1 VLGVAF
7 LQTRASLP
15 AVWQLCG
22 LLLLALLPAV
32 AAYKIPDPCLKYAC
46 FKSAANMLAGALFGM
61 AWAALFAQYYL
72 RHELPEAWEGRDIT
86 VIGTIDSLPSHSES
100 GARFVFAVEKVLDQD
115 GVSPIVP
122 KRLALFWDQT
132 AGQALP
138 VQVQPGARW
147 QLSVRLK
154 RPHGNANPHGF
165 DYEAWL
171 LERNLRATG
180 YVRSDQKPELQN
192 RQLQAFVFSPGNL
205 IEVLRSRLRERIL
218 QALPE
223 HRYAGVL
230 VALAVGDQNAIDQ
243 SDWEVFNRT
252 GISHLVAISGLHIT
266 MIAGMFAAIM
276 AALWRRSFFTKAA
289 LPLLLPAQ
297 KVAALSGALAALC
310 YVLLAGFGI
319 PAQRTLYMLLT
330 VALALWSGRITS
342 VSHVLC
348 AALAVVLLVDPW
360 ALLWPGFWLSFC
372 AVGVILYASVG
383 RSLAVAAEG
392 KSRVARSLGVLK
404 MAGATQYA
412 VTIGLLPLTALLFG
426 RVSLIGPLANALAIP
441 LVGQVVTPLTLFAS
455 VLPAPLSTWLWRGA
469 HALIEQLAVFL
480 NWLSALPFA
489 VWQAALP
496 QAWTFGLALL
506 ATIWLLAPRGWPLR
520 WLALAGWLPL
530 LLDNGSRPGAG
541 EMWVT
546 ALDVGQG
553 MAVLIETADHRLLYD
568 SGPAYSPE
576 SDAGSRVIIP
586 YLRARGITGL
596 DALVVSHNH
605 DDHSGG
611 ALSIMNS
618 VKVNA
623 VYSSLPLE
631 HPIVKAAADHR
642 RCLDGQDWQWGGMKF
657 NMLYPD
663 LDHYSARE
671 AALAASRKHDARNS
685 HNPNTDSC
693 TLKITYGEH
702 AILLPGDVETAQEMK
717 LIASHAGQLKAD
729 VLLAPHHG
737 SGTSSTAAFLAE
749 VDPQIAMFQVGYRNR
764 FRHPQRQVLE
774 RYQALG
780 IETLRN
786 DQDGAIMLK
795 FGASITAGTYREQHR
810 RYWYGR

>member
-1 VLGVAF
+1 MLGVAF

-15 AVWQLCG
+15 DVWLLCG
-22 LLLLALLPAV
+22 LLLLAILPAV
-32 AAYKIPDPCLKYAC
+32 TARKIRHPCL
-46 FKSAANMLAGALFGM
+46 KSAANLLAGALSGI

-72 RHELPEAWEGRDIT
+72 QHELPPAWEGRDIT
-86 VIGTIDSLPSHSES
+86 VIGTVDSLPSYFES
-100 GARFVFAVEKVLDQD
+100 GARFTFAVEKVLDQD

-122 KRLALFWDQT
+122 KRLALAWYQT
-132 AGQALP
+132 AGQPLP

-147 QLSVRLK
+147 QLTVRLK
-154 RPHGNANPHGF
+154 RPHGNANPHLF

-180 YVRSDQKPELQN
+180 YVRSDQKLALKNQ
-192 RQLQAFVFSPGNL
+192 QLQAFVFSPGNL
-205 IEVLRSRLRERIL
+205 IQVLRSRLRERIL

-230 VALAVGDQNAIDQ
+230 VALAVGDQRAIDQ

-348 AALAVVLLVDPW
+348 VALAVVLLIDPW

-372 AVGVILYASVG
+372 AVGVILYTSVG
-383 RSLAVAAEG
+383 RSQAVAAEG
-392 KSRVARSLGVLK
+392 KSRIARFLDALK

-412 VTIGLLPLTALLFG
+412 VTIGLLPLTTLLFG

-441 LVGQVVTPLTLFAS
+441 LVGLVVTPLTLFAS

-496 QAWTFGLALL
+496 QPWIFALALL
-506 ATIWLLAPRGWPLR
+506 ATLWLLAPRGWPLR

-568 SGPAYSPE
+568 SGPAYSPA
-576 SDAGSRVIIP
+576 SDAGSRVIVP

-618 VKVNA
+618 VKVNT
-623 VYSSLPLE
+623 VYSSLPLD
-631 HPIVKAAADHR
+631 HPIVIAAADHR
-642 RCLDGQDWQWGGMKF
+642 RCHDGQDWQWGGMKLD
-657 NMLYPD
+657 MLYPD
-663 LDHYSARE
+663 LDHYSVQE
-671 AALAASRKHDARNS
+671 AAQAASKK

-693 TLKITYGEH
+693 TLKITHGAH
-702 AILLPGDVETAQEMK
+702 AILLPGDLETAQERK
-717 LIASHAGQLKAD
+717 LVASHAGQLKAD

-737 SGTSSTAAFLAE
+737 SGTSSTAAFLAA

-795 FGASITAGTYREQHR
+795 FGASIVADTYREQHR